1 MRIIET
7 KVYTFDELSDR
18 AKEKARDWYRE
29 TSAGDNFWAEP
40 VTEDFVEVLKACG
53 FDIATIQ
60 GRRSEPA
67 IYWELNPDNAGFDAS
82 WRASDVNVDPIIAD
96 RPLSYRD
103 TEGKEQRCEGN
114 ARLVS
119 ILERIKKLA
128 HDRRNAYG
136 SVSTSRRSVNIGETE
151 WTDES
156 CDNLECDCA
165 ARADEFR
172 EIVTD
177 LAHYF
182 AVALSATYEY
192 ENSDEAIDETILAN
206 EYEFTEDGER
216 A

>member
-40 VTEDFVEVLKACG
+40 VTENFVEVLKACG

-96 RPLSYRD
+96 RPVTYKDS
-103 TEGKEQRCEGN
+103 EGKEQRCEGN
-114 ARLVS
+114 AQLVS

-136 SVSTSRRSVNIGETE
+136 SVSVSHRGTDIGETE

-165 ARADEFR
+165 ARANEFR
-172 EIVTD
+172 DIAID
-177 LAHYF
+177 LADYL
-182 AVALSATYEY
+182 ARALSAEY
-192 ENSDEAIDETILAN
+192 ENQNSDETISETILAN